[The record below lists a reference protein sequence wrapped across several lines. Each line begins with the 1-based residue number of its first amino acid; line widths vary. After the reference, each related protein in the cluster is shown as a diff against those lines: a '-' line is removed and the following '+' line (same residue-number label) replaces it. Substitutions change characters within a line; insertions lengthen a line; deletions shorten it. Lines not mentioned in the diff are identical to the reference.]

1 VSDEP
6 GGHGTQH
13 VILQA
18 MQAVLSDDHN
28 YERGV
33 ATLTDLVDRIARN
46 DDGTMLRAV
55 ATASARALATALER
69 IAEDQGLAADDLVE
83 VWFAE

>member
-1 VSDEP
+1 
-6 GGHGTQH
+6 
-13 VILQA
+13 

-33 ATLTDLVDRIARN
+33 ATLTDLVDRIARA
-46 DDGTMLRAV
+46 DAV
-55 ATASARALATALER
+55 ER